1 MNDTNNTNQNGNMNQ
16 NNVNSINQTDNIN
29 PNNVNNVNQNNNM
42 IQNSINGV
50 DENTNQSS
58 NLNSDNTNQYIPP
71 ISDIKIDSSLNDTN
85 TTNNNTSNSKLS
97 TILLIILFIFLFA
110 FVFGMPYIREFI
122 TNLKADSG
130 LSKIEQEAIAEE
142 KRQEALNKPTPTP
155 EVIKTSSLTCIKTS
169 VLPNYTLNESET
181 FSYNE
186 SDEVLSN
193 SKVYDYSFSVVNDDY
208 NLLKNQCD
216 VDSLKYASYAGYSMA
231 CSYSDVNIKISHE
244 FDLELFKPITDGGT
258 NILASASYKQNINT
272 LKSTLESNG
281 YTCE

>member
-1 MNDTNNTNQNGNMNQ
+1 MNMNDTNNTNQNGNMNQ

-71 ISDIKIDSSLNDTN
+71 ISDIKIDSSLNDT
-85 TTNNNTSNSKLS
+85 TTTNTSNSKLS

-155 EVIKTSSLTCIKTS
+155 EVIKTSSLTCTKTS

-186 SDEVLSN
+186 SNEVLSN

-244 FDLELFKPITDGGT
+244 FDLELFKPITDGDT

>member
-85 TTNNNTSNSKLS
+85 TSNSKLS

-155 EVIKTSSLTCIKTS
+155 EVIKTSSLTCTKTS

-186 SDEVLSN
+186 SNEVLSN

>member
-1 MNDTNNTNQNGNMNQ
+1 MNDNNN
-16 NNVNSINQTDNIN
+16 INQTDNIN
-29 PNNVNNVNQNNNM
+29 QNNVNNINQTGNM
-42 IQNSINGV
+42 IQNNINGV

-71 ISDIKIDSSLNDTN
+71 ISDVKIDSSLNDTN
-85 TTNNNTSNSKLS
+85 NNDNDNTSNSKLS

-155 EVIKTSSLTCIKTS
+155 EVIKTSSLTCTKTS

-186 SDEVLSN
+186 SNEVLSN

-244 FDLELFKPITDGGT
+244 FDLELFKPITDGDT